1 MFIKFDSF
9 CYYYKV
15 GKEYI
20 KALDNVN
27 LSIVDKDFLCIVG
40 ESGSGKSTILRS
52 MLGQCEYVDGSLCID
67 DIPIENIDIKRI
79 NCSYLTQNEML
90 FPNLTVYENI
100 AFPLRVARV
109 SYEEIERR
117 VVEIAKSCD
126 INWLLTRKPKQ
137 LSAGQARCV
146 ALCSAL
152 VKRPALLLL
161 DEPFSS
167 LDELWK
173 IKLRQY
179 LKKIYDEWGLT
190 VVMSTHDIS
199 EAFALATRIAVFQDG
214 RVVES
219 GSPDA
224 LDKNHKSQ
232 LLNTFFEEQ
241 SLLQNQTSG
250 K

>member
-40 ESGSGKSTILRS
+40 ESGSGKSTLLRS

-109 SYEEIERR
+109 SYEETERR
-117 VVEIAKSCD
+117 VVEIAKCCD

-146 ALCSAL
+146 ALCRAL

-173 IKLRQY
+173 TKLRQY
-179 LKKIYDEWGLT
+179 LKQIYDEWGLT

-219 GSPDA
+219 GSPDV

-241 SLLQNQTSG
+241 GLLQNQTSG

>member
-109 SYEEIERR
+109 SYEETERR
-117 VVEIAKSCD
+117 VVEIAKCCD

-146 ALCSAL
+146 ALCRAL

-179 LKKIYDEWGLT
+179 LKQIYDEWGLT

-219 GSPDA
+219 GSPDV

>member
-1 MFIKFDSF
+1 MFIKFDGF

-109 SYEEIERR
+109 SYEETERR
-117 VVEIAKSCD
+117 VVEIAKCCAV
-126 INWLLTRKPKQ
+126 NWLLTRKPKQ

-146 ALCSAL
+146 ALCRAL

-173 IKLRQY
+173 TKLRQY
-179 LKKIYDEWGLT
+179 LKQIYDEWGLT

-219 GSPDA
+219 GSPDT

>member
-126 INWLLTRKPKQ
+126 INWLLTRKTKQ

-146 ALCSAL
+146 ALCRAL

-224 LDKNHKSQ
+224 LDKNYKSQ

>member
-20 KALDNVN
+20 KALNNVN

-117 VVEIAKSCD
+117 VVEIAKGCD

-137 LSAGQARCV
+137 LSAGQAQCV
-146 ALCSAL
+146 ALCRAL